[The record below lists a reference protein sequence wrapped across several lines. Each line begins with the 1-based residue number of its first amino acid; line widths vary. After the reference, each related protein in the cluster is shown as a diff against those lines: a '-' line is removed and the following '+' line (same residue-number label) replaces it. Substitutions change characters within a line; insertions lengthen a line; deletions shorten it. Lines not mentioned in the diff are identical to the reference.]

1 MSTSRSNRRVIAQ
14 DTLGCLEKGS
24 YTLPD
29 GTIIDLAQ
37 AQQQAQQQTHLY
49 TPTDSDA
56 LLNQLPAPTR
66 SLSSQVEVTTESTLE
81 AVYRLLGKGHHD
93 VLALN
98 FASAKNAGGGFLG
111 GSQAQEESLARS
123 TGLYPCLMEVPE
135 YYQINRQTKSCFY
148 TDHMIY
154 SPQVPLLKDDKGT
167 YRPTLQLASFI
178 TAPAVNTGVVQQRE
192 SARLPEVEQVMKRR
206 IAKVLAIALEHGHA
220 HLVLGAWGCGVFRND
235 PAQIAQYFHEV
246 IETSFKQAFATIVF
260 AIYAKDERF
269 IRPFQHWFAPK
280 SS

>member
-1 MSTSRSNRRVIAQ
+1 MSTSRSNRRIIAQ
-14 DTLGCLEKGS
+14 DTLDCLKKGS
-24 YTLPD
+24 YNLPN
-29 GTIIDLAQ
+29 GNTIDIAAAQHQ
-37 AQQQAQQQTHLY
+37 AQKQTQLY
-49 TPTDSDA
+49 TPTASDT
-56 LLNQLPAPTR
+56 LLQQLPPS
-66 SLSSQVEVTTESTLE
+66 SLSTQIEVTNESTLD
-81 AVYRLLGKGHHD
+81 AVYRLLAKGHEK

-123 TGLYPCLMEVPE
+123 TGLYPCLMEAPD
-135 YYQINRQTKSCFY
+135 YYEINRQTKSCFY

-154 SPQVPLLKDDKGT
+154 SPQVPLLKDDNGA

-246 IETSFKQAFATIVF
+246 IETNFKQAFATIVF

>member
-14 DTLGCLEKGS
+14 DTLDCLKKGNYALS
-24 YTLPD
+24 N
-29 GTIIDLAQ
+29 GTTIAIAQ
-37 AQQQAQQQTHLY
+37 AQQQAQTKTRLY
-49 TPTDSDA
+49 TPADSDA
-56 LLNQLPAPTR
+56 LLTQPHLQTTPRLT
-66 SLSSQVEVTTESTLE
+66 QIEVTQESTL
-81 AVYRLLGKGHHD
+81 AAIYRLLAVGKD
-93 VLALN
+93 KVLALN

-123 TGLYPCLMEVPE
+123 TGLYPCLLEAPD
-135 YYQINRQTKSCFY
+135 YYTSNRKTTSCFY

-154 SPQVPLLKDDKGT
+154 SPQVPLLKDDDGH

-178 TAPAVNTGVVQQRE
+178 TAPAVNTGVVQRQEPQRL
-192 SARLPEVEQVMKRR
+192 AGVELAMKRR
-206 IAKVLAIALEHGHA
+206 IAKVLAIALEQGHS

-246 IETSFKQAFATIVF
+246 IASDFKQAFETLVF

-269 IRPFQHWFAPK
+269 IRPFQQWMGQP
-280 SS
+280 